1 MSALTRAGILV
12 AILVALS
19 AGMFWRGYQSGV
31 AAEKTR
37 LDERLAAD
45 DRAAKLADLDA
56 RKREFE
62 WTLAASAASQSYEQG
77 KHDAETNAAN
87 VIADLRA
94 GTVRLQ
100 NRWAGCE
107 AHRRADAA
115 GVARQRDAAATD
127 REESASRIVRAADEC
142 DAQVRGLQEI
152 LISERAGQGARP

>member
-1 MSALTRAGILV
+1 MSALARAGILL
-12 AILVALS
+12 ALLVALS
-19 AGMFWRGYQSGV
+19 VGMFWRGYQSGV

-37 LDERLAAD
+37 FDEHLAAD
-45 DRAAKLADLDA
+45 DRAAKLVEVDA

-62 WTLAASAASQSYEQG
+62 WALAANAAAQSYEQG
-77 KHDAETNAAN
+77 KHDAESNAASLLS
-87 VIADLRA
+87 DLRT

-107 AHRRADAA
+107 AQRRAEAA

-127 REESASRIVRAADEC
+127 RQESASRIVRAADEC

-152 LISERAGQGARP
+152 LMSERVGQGTRL